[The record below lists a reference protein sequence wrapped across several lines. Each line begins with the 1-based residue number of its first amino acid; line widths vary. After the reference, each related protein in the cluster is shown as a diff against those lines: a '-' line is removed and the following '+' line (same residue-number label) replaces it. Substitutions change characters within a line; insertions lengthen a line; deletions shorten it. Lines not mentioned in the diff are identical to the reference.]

1 MRLKPLQ
8 VAFLVS
14 SRTEAS
20 TEVAA
25 TSFCVLYPGYL
36 LGGAFGLFTAGLD
49 PAITDDPSKQTARE
63 AMREMGQRGR
73 SYAKNFAVVGAM
85 FTGTECLLETVS
97 GKFTANGSS
106 LGLVSFQN
114 SSCVTKMLQ
123 LDILSSG
130 KNLIHIF
137 MSKFYVW

>member
-1 MRLKPLQ
+1 ML
-8 VAFLVS
+8 
-14 SRTEAS
+14 
-20 TEVAA
+20 
-25 TSFCVLYPGYL
+25 CPGYL

-97 GKFTANGSS
+97 GRIAANGSTGA
-106 LGLVSFQN
+106 LRQFKVI
-114 SSCVTKMLQ
+114 VM
-123 LDILSSG
+123 
-130 KNLIHIF
+130 
-137 MSKFYVW
+137 

>member
-1 MRLKPLQ
+1 MRKQRLLLSI
-8 VAFLVS
+8 ALV
-14 SRTEAS
+14 
-20 TEVAA
+20 
-25 TSFCVLYPGYL
+25 CVSLPGYL

-97 GKFTANGSS
+97 GLPTAI
-106 LGLVSFQN
+106 
-114 SSCVTKMLQ
+114 TA
-123 LDILSSG
+123 
-130 KNLIHIF
+130 H
-137 MSKFYVW
+137 